1 MLLQTE
7 IHADVG
13 LVSKGAMAIQT
24 ITRDRPSGLGVGVI
38 NRAPAP
44 SESIQRRNSLPK
56 GSLGWSARSLVF
68 NLIWGSKWDDRRLG
82 EANSE
87 PVTMALSQAPARTLR

>member
-1 MLLQTE
+1 MSTQS
-7 IHADVG
+7 IR
-13 LVSKGAMAIQT
+13 
-24 ITRDRPSGLGVGVI
+24 RDRASGLGVGVI

-56 GSLGWSARSLVF
+56 GSPGWSAGPLVF

-87 PVTMALSQAPARTLR
+87 PVTTALSQAPARTLRSEERRVGKECRSRWS